1 MKHLRKVTFIVNK
14 FFNIGNMKTQKNK
27 SRFIKEDE
35 DGVSHA
41 SNRQLTKEDEKEAA
55 KIWEKMTG
63 KR

>member
-1 MKHLRKVTFIVNK
+1 
-14 FFNIGNMKTQKNK
+14 MKTQKNK
-27 SRFIKEDE
+27 SRFIQEDE